1 MLPEIS
7 NGKEVKSGSLNRTDN
22 IVLVTLRRYIGA
34 LGIVPSLLL
43 LIFLVVYPVLVL
55 VYGSLT
61 VDPPRAFGI
70 SLDAL
75 TTIQFQR
82 ALTDPA
88 FWDALRNSMVAALGG
103 MIIAVVVGL
112 WLAWLVARTNVMG
125 KKLIELTGIMP
136 LFLPSF
142 IGAIAWSMMG
152 SPRMGVL
159 NVFFRELGLPIS
171 INTHSLGG
179 IIFVFALYYIPYV
192 YLFTSSSMR
201 RMDPALEEASLV
213 CGANNFIT
221 SFKVTFPL
229 ILPSITSA
237 GLLVFIL
244 MCEVFAVPAV
254 LGLPGKITFLTTLI
268 FHRGLNS
275 VPVNPNYAAALGIL
289 LVGVTAILIYI
300 QRRILGMRSYITV
313 AGKGIRPKEVDL
325 RWARIPAFLST
336 LVYMLLAVVLPYIIL
351 IQSTLRDYM
360 YIPNIRAFFSTAQ
373 MSMSNIKFIFNY
385 NLTHQAIYNTALLTL
400 FCAFVGGTFYLIL
413 AYQIHK
419 TKLPGRNLVDYVTV
433 LPVAIA
439 GVVMGMGYMWAWINL
454 PIGLYGTPW
463 LLALAFVARFLPQG
477 IRSISSSLLQIHP
490 ELEEASRISGVSVTG
505 TVRRILIPLIKPGIA
520 SAVLLLMILSV
531 RELSTTIFLNTRG
544 NMVLSLL
551 IFDLWDDGRWGALS
565 FVGLLLSVVL
575 ALIVIFGQK
584 VLKADLTSK

>member
-1 MLPEIS
+1 M
-7 NGKEVKSGSLNRTDN
+7 
-22 IVLVTLRRYIGA
+22 
-34 LGIVPSLLL
+34 
-43 LIFLVVYPVLVL
+43 
-55 VYGSLT
+55 
-61 VDPPRAFGI
+61 
-70 SLDAL
+70 
-75 TTIQFQR
+75 
-82 ALTDPA
+82 
-88 FWDALRNSMVAALGG
+88 GG

-433 LPVAIA
+433 LP
-439 GVVMGMGYMWAWINL
+439 
-454 PIGLYGTPW
+454 
-463 LLALAFVARFLPQG
+463 
-477 IRSISSSLLQIHP
+477 
-490 ELEEASRISGVSVTG
+490 
-505 TVRRILIPLIKPGIA
+505 
-520 SAVLLLMILSV
+520 
-531 RELSTTIFLNTRG
+531 
-544 NMVLSLL
+544 
-551 IFDLWDDGRWGALS
+551 
-565 FVGLLLSVVL
+565 
-575 ALIVIFGQK
+575 
-584 VLKADLTSK
+584 